1 MKWGVMH
8 YDNGG
13 FFQLL
18 QILRADVF
26 DWLSNF
32 LPSSKYRLLFNALNN
47 LHDPIR
53 NQVPISC
60 GTEFTPLVR
69 LPGILRADT
78 VPWVKCA

>member
-47 LHDPIR
+47 FMIQLEIKFLFHVAL
-53 NQVPISC
+53 NSH
-60 GTEFTPLVR
+60 L
-69 LPGILRADT
+69 L
-78 VPWVKCA
+78 